1 MRKVILFLASGGG
14 AGYLPGVPGTWGSL
28 VGLLLFW
35 ALKRLAPWPLLAT
48 VAAVSF
54 LSFWIAGM
62 AEALIGSKDP
72 QVIVID
78 EVAGMLVSLV
88 FLPFSWKIALA
99 AFLLFRLFDIWK
111 PFPARLIQEKLPGG
125 WGIVGDDL
133 MAGIYANLVLQ
144 IAIRVVPSVWLP

>member
-1 MRKVILFLASGGG
+1 MRKIILFLASGFGS
-14 AGYLPGVPGTWGSL
+14 GYLPGVPGTWGSL

-35 ALKRLAPWPLLAT
+35 ALRRLAPWPLLAT
-48 VAAVSF
+48 VAAISF

-88 FLPFSWKIALA
+88 LLPFSWKIALA
-99 AFLLFRLFDIWK
+99 AFILFRLFDIWK

-133 MAGIYANLVLQ
+133 MAGVYANLVLQ
-144 IAIRVVPSVWLP
+144 IAIRTIPSFWL